1 MGWSP
6 PSAGLFGN
14 CLGNS
19 DWDTWCARSRIVI
32 VNLGLKFWENCKL
45 KPKLRALINLYP
57 TRFFFFFLSP
67 SMTKMPLLLRGFRN
81 PKSFFILTVSLPNPF
96 SLHRTR
102 YPCSDHFSPSDL
114 AEQLLAVWPR
124 RPSSD
129 RPSPT
134 TLLAAEPFFARA
146 RRSSTRFSHIFSLY
160 FFLLYLQSSSSPTRF
175 GGRLVSIREFSSSW
189 SR

>member
-1 MGWSP
+1 
-6 PSAGLFGN
+6 
-14 CLGNS
+14 
-19 DWDTWCARSRIVI
+19 
-32 VNLGLKFWENCKL
+32 
-45 KPKLRALINLYP
+45 
-57 TRFFFFFLSP
+57 
-67 SMTKMPLLLRGFRN
+67 MTKMPLLLRGFRN

-129 RPSPT
+129 CPSPTTLLGHSPT

-189 SR
+189 SREFQFVVLVLFDNLL